1 MKNKIIVG
9 SLLGIALMLG
19 GCVEEKNDINVEDEP
34 NVEETEKMN
43 EETEADVEVDVEDE
57 EANTEAETDTTE

>member
-19 GCVEEKNDINVEDEP
+19 GCVEEENDINVEDEP
-34 NVEETEKMN
+34 NVEETEEMN
-43 EETEADVEVDVEDE
+43 KEKETDIESEVEDEVKDEETETNE
-57 EANTEAETDTTE
+57 